1 MRQAS
6 RSYRLTT
13 YMESCSA
20 RWSSQLVNS
29 HWLWSPG
36 DAAAGRHL
44 THLAKTSS
52 SVHAR
57 WLSQVQTVTTWISL
71 NNSFQHYQVICPP
84 YHSCY
89 WRVSCTILY
98 VSLVVILNK
107 GVFPTFYL
115 QDPKY
120 SIEKSKIVHE
130 CFRVYIITILFH
142 TYYTKRCLLHLSD
155 IFKNGNCT
163 LLPGKWFLHHS
174 TCISQILLNV
184 L

>member
-1 MRQAS
+1 
-6 RSYRLTT
+6 
-13 YMESCSA
+13 MESWRCSS
-20 RWSSQLVNS
+20 RQTPDTPCKNIFFCPCKVIV
-29 HWLWSPG
+29 
-36 DAAAGRHL
+36 
-44 THLAKTSS
+44 SS
-52 SVHAR
+52 SNCHHMDISEQFFPA
-57 WLSQVQTVTTWISL
+57 LSGYLSPLSL
-71 NNSFQHYQVICPP
+71 LLK
-84 YHSCY
+84 
-89 WRVSCTILY
+89 RVSCTILY